1 MGVAAD
7 RQEGDLRCNGMAI
20 DAAERI
26 LAKGDRAFQWVAT
39 DALRELRGE
48 ALQQRL
54 KSRQKR

>member
-1 MGVAAD
+1 
-7 RQEGDLRCNGMAI
+7 
-20 DAAERI
+20 
-26 LAKGDRAFQWVAT
+26 VAT